1 MDTYSNND
9 QIFLA
14 GRHGHQEVYRF
25 ASPGLLHIKLVSS
38 HCRMLHNERHTS
50 ILFGSFLRSPA
61 TILRHQQAFRMVTY
75 YCGRQLGNDGEA
87 KTVMENGGEI

>member
-1 MDTYSNND
+1 MDTYSNKD

-14 GRHGHQEVYRF
+14 GCHQEVYRY

-50 ILFGSFLRSPA
+50 ILFGSFLWSLA

-75 YCGRQLGNDGEA
+75 WGRHLGDD
-87 KTVMENGGEI
+87 